1 MRCILETY
9 KIKVKLGDY
18 EFEAEGPSDIVKEQ
32 FESFKELIGSVP
44 SKQATPPVPP
54 VQQTQQKQENT
65 EENGFPLYDKVFK
78 VDGRVVSL
86 TALPPST
93 ADAILML
100 TLAQRHYRK
109 NEGVTG
115 SEIIDGLKQSGY
127 TIDRIDRQ
135 MDKFVSD
142 GLVIRIGK
150 ARGTRYRL
158 TNQGLLKA
166 QTIAK
171 DVIATVP

>member
-1 MRCILETY
+1 MDTY
-9 KIKVKLGDY
+9 RIKVKLGEY
-18 EFEAEGPSDIVKEQ
+18 EFEAEGPSEIVREQ
-32 FESFKELIGSVP
+32 FESFKQIVSSIP
-44 SKQATPPVPP
+44 PKQDTPISP
-54 VQQTQQKQENT
+54 QTQQDTATQSVT
-65 EENGFPLYDKVFK
+65 EDTSSSLYDKVFK

-86 TALPPST
+86 TALPPT
-93 ADAILML
+93 PIDAILMVVL
-100 TLAQRHYRK
+100 GQRHYRK
-109 NEGVTG
+109 NEAVTG
-115 SEIIDGLKQSGY
+115 SEIMDGLQLSGY
-127 TIDRIDRQ
+127 TIERIDRQ

-150 ARGTRYRL
+150 ARATRYRL